1 MNHHNFSV
9 NLPIVFNY
17 FYFVKKK
24 SNHQVF
30 IIQTIQ
36 KSKRSYFKI
45 PCSNYPKYLNLKV
58 SNFLIFLFSLK
69 KGNFSLVVSPIHPPP
84 PSVSTLQLSVN
95 SPPPLSVRLF
105 CGLLIFFYH
114 FSICIT
120 KDPENSLKY
129 KTGPSKHNVFRFH
142 QNTSFPSKK
151 LFWLRTGG

>member
-17 FYFVKKK
+17 LYFVKKK

-30 IIQTIQ
+30 MIQTIQ

-69 KGNFSLVVSPIHPPP
+69 KGNFSLVVSPLPPRPPP
-84 PSVSTLQLSVN
+84 FLVVG
-95 SPPPLSVRLF
+95 PLRKRTFLRLF
-105 CGLLIFFYH
+105 SVILIATMKEREWRQGKEGNYKYIFYFKEKKTFSFFY
-114 FSICIT
+114 
-120 KDPENSLKY
+120 
-129 KTGPSKHNVFRFH
+129 
-142 QNTSFPSKK
+142 
-151 LFWLRTGG
+151 